1 MLSGKRPQAFDT
13 ASHTIHMGADM
24 PYDMED
30 EKALQELMARLD
42 AAWTGQDAKVFAAC
56 FTEESALRYH
66 TGRTLQGR
74 AQIEQHYLA
83 SFASKSAQE
92 RHVTL
97 IRQVR
102 FIRPDVAI
110 IDGHVDIWRQ
120 QERRLHLLATFVV
133 TKEDGKWLLSG
144 VYLMVPVN

>member
-1 MLSGKRPQAFDT
+1 
-13 ASHTIHMGADM
+13 M

-30 EKALQELMARLD
+30 EKALQALTARLD
-42 AAWTGQDAKVFAAC
+42 AAWTDQDAQGFAAC
-56 FTEESALRYH
+56 FAEASALRYH

-74 AQIEQHYLA
+74 GQIEQNYLTY
-83 SFASKSAQE
+83 FASKPEQE

-102 FIRPDVAI
+102 FIRLDVAV

-120 QERRLHLLATFVV
+120 QELRLHLLATFVV
-133 TKEDGKWLLSG
+133 TKEDGKWLISD
-144 VYLMVPVN
+144 VCLMVPVP